1 MAGTDSNNLR
11 RAIMLTVAVLAVIVA
26 AFMILT
32 HYYTGD
38 TIRKGISI
46 EETDVSWLSAEAARA
61 RVTARLMESLPDR
74 KLTLT
79 YGQRK
84 WEVDLD
90 EIEYTFRVDDAVDQ
104 AYNAGR
110 EGSIF
115 SKLYNSILIS
125 RNGQRFEVE
134 ESFNRERL
142 RRIIESI
149 KKECDSTAKNAEMT
163 YNNGKFTFTRERIYR
178 NLDIDRSL
186 ELAENHLLNRDFGE
200 VGLVVEERKP
210 EITYDK
216 IKVIDSVLSTYSTK
230 FNKSDIN
237 RTDNIKLA
245 CSRINNKLLM
255 PGETFSMNSM
265 LGPRTH
271 ENGYKQAP
279 IIFKNELV
287 PGTGGGVCQVSS
299 TLYNSVLLAGLD
311 VTEREHHSMTLSYIS
326 PGRDATITEDSID
339 FKFVNNLDHP
349 VCISAKVSGNTLSIS
364 ILGKKSSDGVEIK
377 LRTKTIGVYKPKPE
391 KIVMDQSLQAGQKV
405 IEQKPKN
412 GIRVV
417 LYREAYKDGK
427 LQWSEKLTE
436 DYYRPIQGIIRVS
449 SDLYH
454 QYLVL
459 NMANMR
465 NAGNTAN
472 TQ

>member
-1 MAGTDSNNLR
+1 MADADRNSLR
-11 RAIMLTVAVLAVIVA
+11 KAVVILGALLTLIAS

-32 HYYTGD
+32 YYYTGD

-46 EETDVSWLSAEAARA
+46 EKTDVSWLSAEEAKQL
-61 RVTARLMESLPDR
+61 VSARLKESVPES
-74 KLTLT
+74 KITLV

-84 WEVDLD
+84 WEVDL
-90 EIEYTFRVDDAVDQ
+90 EELEYAFLIDDAVRQ
-104 AYNAGR
+104 AFYMGR
-110 EGSIF
+110 DGSIF
-115 SKLYNSILIS
+115 EKVYNSILIS
-125 RNGQRFEVE
+125 RNGQQFEVE
-134 ESFNRERL
+134 ETFNRKKL
-142 RRIIESI
+142 RNILESI

-163 YNNGKFTFTRERIYR
+163 YNNGKFTFKRERPFR
-178 NLDIDRSL
+178 SLDIDRNV
-186 ELAENHLLNRDFGE
+186 ELVENQLLGRDFGE
-200 VGLVVEERKP
+200 INLIIDEMKP

-216 IKVIDSVLSTYSTK
+216 IKVIDSVVSSFSTK

-255 PGETFSMNSM
+255 PGETFSMNSI

-311 VTEREHHSMTLSYIS
+311 VIEREHHSMTLSYIN

-339 FKFVNNLDHP
+339 FRFVNNLEHP
-349 VCISAKVSGNTLSIS
+349 ICISAKVSGNTLNIS
-364 ILGKKSSDGVEIK
+364 ILGKKSNDGVEIK
-377 LRTKTIGVYKPKPE
+377 LKTKTIGVYKPKPE
-391 KIVMDQSLQAGQKV
+391 KYVIDHTLQSGQKV
-405 IEQKPKN
+405 IDQKARN

-417 LYREAYKDGK
+417 LYREFYKAGK
-427 LQWSEKLTE
+427 LQLQEKISE
-436 DYYRPIQGIIRVS
+436 DYYRPHQGITKVS
-449 SDLYH
+449 SDLYQ
-454 QYLVL
+454 QYLVQD
-459 NMANMR
+459 MANMR
-465 NAGNTAN
+465 NMTN